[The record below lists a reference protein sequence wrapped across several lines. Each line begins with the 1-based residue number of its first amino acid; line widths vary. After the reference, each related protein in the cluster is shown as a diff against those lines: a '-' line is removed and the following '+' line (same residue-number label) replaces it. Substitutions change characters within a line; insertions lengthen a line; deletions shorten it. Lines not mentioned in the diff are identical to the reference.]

1 MRKTLLVA
9 NWKMNKTCQEAAAF
23 AEEFL
28 PQAAGLD
35 GVDLV
40 ICPPFTCI
48 FSMNRCLS
56 GSRVALGAQNM
67 FWTDRGAY
75 TGEIG
80 PSMLI
85 DVGCR
90 YVILGHS
97 ERRQILGETD
107 VNINRKVKAALDA
120 ELIPILCVG
129 ETLQERD
136 NQLALEV
143 VKEQLTKDLKDI
155 SLEGDGLVVAYEPV
169 WAIGTGINASRED
182 AREMIAFIRS
192 HLEKMYDRE
201 LAQKVRV
208 LYGGSVNEDNIADFL
223 AEDDID
229 GALVGGASLQ
239 AASFAKI
246 ARAGVDG

>member
-1 MRKTLLVA
+1 MPSFHLHS
-9 NWKMNKTCQEAAAF
+9 EY
-23 AEEFL
+23 
-28 PQAAGLD
+28 G
-35 GVDLV
+35 
-40 ICPPFTCI
+40 
-48 FSMNRCLS
+48 SLS
-56 GSRVALGAQNM
+56 GSQVALGAQNM

-107 VNINRKVKAALDA
+107 VNINRKVKAALEA

-143 VKEQLTKDLKDI
+143 VKEQLTRDLKDI
-155 SLEGDGLVVAYEPV
+155 SLQGHAIVMAYEPV
-169 WAIGTGINASRED
+169 WAIGTGVNASRED
-182 AREMIAFIRS
+182 AREMITFIRS

-201 LAQKVRV
+201 LAQKVRI

-246 ARAGVDG
+246 AKAGING

>member
-1 MRKTLLVA
+1 MRKTLFVA
-9 NWKMNKTCQEAAAF
+9 NWKMNKTCQEAEIF
-23 AEEFL
+23 VEEFL
-28 PQAAGLD
+28 QQVAGLQ

-48 FSMNRCLS
+48 LSMHRTLA
-56 GSRVALGAQNM
+56 GSRVGLGAQNM

-107 VNINRKVKAALDA
+107 ININRKVKAALDA

-155 SLEGDGLVVAYEPV
+155 SLEGDAIVVAYEPV
-169 WAIGTGINASRED
+169 WAIGTGVNASRED

-192 HLEKMYDRE
+192 HLEKMYNME
-201 LAQKVRV
+201 LAQKVRI

-246 ARAGVDG
+246 ARAGINE

>member
-28 PQAAGLD
+28 PEAANLD

-40 ICPPFTCI
+40 ICPPFTCLL
-48 FSMNRCLS
+48 SMNRNLS

-80 PSMLI
+80 PSMLV

-120 ELIPILCVG
+120 DLIPILCVG

-143 VKEQLTKDLKDI
+143 VKEQLSKDLKDI
-155 SLEGDGLVVAYEPV
+155 SLEGDAIVVAYEPV
-169 WAIGTGINASRED
+169 WAIGTGVNANRED

-201 LAQKVRV
+201 LAQKVRI
-208 LYGGSVNEDNIADFL
+208 LYGGSVNQDNIANFL

-246 ARAGVDG
+246 ARAGIDG

>member
-28 PQAAGLD
+28 PEVADLD

-48 FSMNRCLS
+48 LSMKKSLS

-90 YVILGHS
+90 FVILGHS

-107 VNINRKVKAALDA
+107 VNINRKVKAAMDA
-120 ELIPILCVG
+120 ELVPILCVG

-155 SLEGDGLVVAYEPV
+155 PLNGETVVVAYEPV
-169 WAIGTGINASRED
+169 WAIGTGVNASRED

-192 HLEKMYDRE
+192 HLEKMYQRD
-201 LAQKVRV
+201 LAHRVRI
-208 LYGGSVNEDNIADFL
+208 LYGGSVNEDNIAEFL

-246 ARAGVDG
+246 ARAGING

>member
-9 NWKMNKTCQEAAAF
+9 NWKMNKTCQEAEAF
-23 AEEFL
+23 SREFL
-28 PQAAGLD
+28 QEIAGLD

-48 FSMNRCLS
+48 LSMNRPLA
-56 GSRVALGAQNM
+56 GSRVSLGAQNM

-120 ELIPILCVG
+120 ELVPILCVG

-155 SLEGDGLVVAYEPV
+155 SLKGESIVLAYEPV
-169 WAIGTGINASRED
+169 WAIGTGVNASRED

-201 LAQKVRV
+201 LAQKVRI
-208 LYGGSVNEDNIADFL
+208 LYGGSVNEGNIADFL
-223 AEDDID
+223 DEDDID

-246 ARAGVDG
+246 ARAGING

>member
-23 AEEFL
+23 AEKFL
-28 PQAAGLD
+28 PEVAGLD

-48 FSMNRCLS
+48 LSMNGSLS
-56 GSRVALGAQNM
+56 SSQVALGAQNM

-107 VNINRKVKAALDA
+107 VNINRKVKAALEA

-143 VKEQLTKDLKDI
+143 VKEQLTRDLKDI
-155 SLEGDGLVVAYEPV
+155 SLQGDAIVMAYEPV
-169 WAIGTGINASRED
+169 WAIGTGVNASRED
-182 AREMIAFIRS
+182 AREMITFIRN

-201 LAQKVRV
+201 LAQKVRI

-246 ARAGVDG
+246 AKAGING